1 VERVEEKPGNE
12 CKVLSIWII
21 KPLIYA
27 IDHVLKIGRRAGFF
41 LSVKN

>member
-27 IDHVLKIGRRAGFF
+27 IDHVFKNREKGWFF
-41 LSVKN
+41 SFS